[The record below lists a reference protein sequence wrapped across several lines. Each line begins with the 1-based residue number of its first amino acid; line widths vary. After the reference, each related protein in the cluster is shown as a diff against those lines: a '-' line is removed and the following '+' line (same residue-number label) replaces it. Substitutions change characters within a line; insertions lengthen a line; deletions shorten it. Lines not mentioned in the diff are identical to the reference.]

1 MKKTSFARINPVI
14 ELPPLLEMQ
23 TRSYEEFLQQETPL
37 SERKVQGVQAAF
49 EDVFPITSADESLQ
63 IEFMHYT
70 LSEPR
75 YTIEEAL
82 SKDATYSTHLK
93 AWLRLVQKQ
102 PGGKPKVLTEQ
113 EVYVCDLPLMT
124 PNATFIINGVE
135 RVVVSQLH
143 RSPGVIFEEDE
154 EKKISSYGK
163 KLFFARMIPYRGA
176 WVEFE
181 FDLNNALFVRVD
193 KKRKLPATTLIRALG
208 IETDA
213 DILSLFYETETV
225 PLAGVKVEDV
235 VGKIIAKDVVDT
247 TSGEV
252 VLEANKEITREI
264 FLRLQD
270 KKVKQVEVLKLDPTV
285 NDIAIRNT
293 LLKDN
298 IRTRKEA
305 IHAIYRV
312 VRAQEFIV
320 PEQAES
326 YLDNMLFK
334 SIRKYDLTKVGRFK
348 INRKLMPFFEILAA
362 RKDFTFEAPNDRRR
376 TLTREDIIATLTSS
390 CSTTRPRPSSTRTRR
405 SKSRSTTSTTWAT
418 AASVRWASCW
428 RTKFARPWLRW
439 PAWCASA
446 STSRRTSLSRP
457 APS

>member
-23 TRSYEEFLQQETPL
+23 TRSYEEFLQADVPVA
-37 SERKVQGVQAAF
+37 ERTIQGLQAAF
-49 EDVFPITSADESLQ
+49 EDVFPIASADESLQ
-63 IEFMHYT
+63 VEFMHYT

-75 YTIEEAL
+75 YTMEEAL
-82 SKDATYSTHLK
+82 SKDANYATHLK

-113 EVYVCDLPLMT
+113 EVYICDLPLMT

-163 KLFFARMIPYRGA
+163 KLYFARMIPYRGA

-193 KKRKLPATTLIRALG
+193 KKRKIPATTLIRAVG

-213 DILSLFYETETV
+213 DILALFYDIET
-225 PLAGVKVEDV
+225 LSLGNMKVEDV
-235 VGKIIAKDVVDT
+235 VGRVVAKDVVDT
-247 TSGEV
+247 ASGEIV
-252 VLEANKEITREI
+252 MEANKEITREV

-270 KKVKQVEVLKLDPTV
+270 RKVKAVEVLKMDPTI
-285 NDIAIRNT
+285 NDVTIRNT
-293 LLKDN
+293 LLKDTV
-298 IRTRKEA
+298 RTRKEA

-348 INRKLMPFFEILAA
+348 INRKLQPFFEALAA
-362 RKDFTFEAPNDRRR
+362 RKDFNFEVPNDRRR
-376 TLTREDIIATLTSS
+376 GGRS
-390 CSTTRPRPSSTRTRR
+390 RRRR
-405 SKSRSTTSTTWAT
+405 SPGPRAPRSRCPRRDVRGRGGARTG
-418 AASVRWASCW
+418 AACW
-428 RTKFARPWLRW
+428 SP
-439 PAWCASA
+439 
-446 STSRRTSLSRP
+446 
-457 APS
+457 